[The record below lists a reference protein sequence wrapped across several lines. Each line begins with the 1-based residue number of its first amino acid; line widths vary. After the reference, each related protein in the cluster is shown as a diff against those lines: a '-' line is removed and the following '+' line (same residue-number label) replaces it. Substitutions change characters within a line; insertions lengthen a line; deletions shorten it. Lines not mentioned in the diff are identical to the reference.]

1 VSTDRPT
8 VLFVCVS
15 NGGKS
20 QMAEALMRA
29 HVGDSASI
37 HSAGTAPKGK
47 INAESAA
54 SVARAGASMDA
65 ATSKPI
71 DPDLLRTA
79 DRVIVLGR
87 DAQVEPVPVRPA
99 DRGARRDLEAPRAAV
114 LRRPR
119 RAVEGGGRPVDRRGG
134 HQTGASSGR
143 RGPRTAGRWSRRS
156 EIRSSRW
163 ARTAGSSQRLTR
175 WRGSSARSYSSPS
188 VPSCTVPGA

>member
-1 VSTDRPT
+1 MSTDRPT

-29 HVGDSASI
+29 HVGGSASI

-87 DAQVEPVPVRPA
+87 DAQVEPVGGMTATIERWDSDEPSLRGIEGDERMDLIRDDIQNRVGALADELGLARPQA
-99 DRGARRDLEAPRAAV
+99 GA
-114 LRRPR
+114 
-119 RAVEGGGRPVDRRGG
+119 
-134 HQTGASSGR
+134 
-143 RGPRTAGRWSRRS
+143 
-156 EIRSSRW
+156 
-163 ARTAGSSQRLTR
+163 
-175 WRGSSARSYSSPS
+175 
-188 VPSCTVPGA
+188 